1 MSYPQIIYVYVG
13 NDGLAVA
20 ETMDKIPDEMNG
32 EKIGRYTLDGTGS
45 LRIARTI
52 LPPKKGKA

>member
-1 MSYPQIIYVYVG
+1 MSYPKIIYVYDG

-20 ETMDKIPDEMNG
+20 ATLAEIPEDMHG

-52 LPPKKGKA
+52 LPPKKGKP